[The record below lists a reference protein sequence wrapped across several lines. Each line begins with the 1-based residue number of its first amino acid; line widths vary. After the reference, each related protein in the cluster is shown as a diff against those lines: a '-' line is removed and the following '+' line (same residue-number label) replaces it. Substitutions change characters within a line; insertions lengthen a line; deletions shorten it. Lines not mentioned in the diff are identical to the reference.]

1 MNWAWLGPVLLF
13 VGGLAGIALKKRLD
27 KRSEDLDDLGQA
39 MQNFST
45 VWARL
50 NDLEAKAD
58 EARTE
63 AAAARAET
71 RVARD
76 EADAARAE
84 TRVAL
89 RKLSAAVEHI
99 DHQNVQLSHLG
110 VTPRPLPEDL
120 RS

>member
-1 MNWAWLGPVLLF
+1 MNWAWLGPVLVL

-27 KRSEDLDDLGQA
+27 KRSTDLDDVGQVL
-39 MQNFST
+39 QNWET
-45 VWARL
+45 VWGRL
-50 NDLEAKAD
+50 NDLEVKAD
-58 EARTE
+58 KARDEAS
-63 AAAARAET
+63 AARAET

-89 RKLSAAVEHI
+89 RKLNAAVEHI

-110 VTPRPLPEDL
+110 VTPRPLPEEL